1 MGNRAR
7 KLQGWL
13 ATTFSQQKLS
23 YFNVSLSGPLWLTL
37 ALSDSLCPSASLWLS
52 LTLSLAH
59 SRTFWLTLTQSG
71 SLWLSLWLSQ
81 ALIGSQGLCSAHHV
95 MAAWL
100 QFIPHCSSNCRHI
113 KGLLIFI
120 IFMFEAKC
128 LLSPFVMDD
137 VLQRNNTFF
146 ACKPS
151 SLNTNSWVT
160 P

>member
-1 MGNRAR
+1 M
-7 KLQGWL
+7 
-13 ATTFSQQKLS
+13 LS
-23 YFNVSLSGPLWLTL
+23 LTHSSSLWLTL
-37 ALSDSLCPSASLWLS
+37 ALSMAHSHTFWLTLTQSGSLWFSLWLS
-52 LTLSLAH
+52 LRSTLAY

-160 P
+160 PWV

>member
-1 MGNRAR
+1 M
-7 KLQGWL
+7 L
-13 ATTFSQQKLS
+13 TFSNIPLQFMQACNDS
-23 YFNVSLSGPLWLTL
+23 SGSGSLL
-37 ALSDSLCPSASLWLS
+37 
-52 LTLSLAH
+52 LSLAH

>member
-1 MGNRAR
+1 MYHCNLCKPAMIA
-7 KLQGWL
+7 L
-13 ATTFSQQKLS
+13 ALAHSCS
-23 YFNVSLSGPLWLTL
+23 LWLTL
-37 ALSDSLCPSASLWLS
+37 AHSGSPW
-52 LTLSLAH
+52 LSLAH

-71 SLWLSLWLSQ
+71 SIWLSLWLSQ
-81 ALIGSQGLCSAHHV
+81 ALICSQGPCSAHHV

-100 QFIPHCSSNCRHI
+100 KFIPHCSSNCRHI

-120 IFMFEAKC
+120 IFLVFLFMVDAGFMFEAKSTFC

-137 VLQRNNTFF
+137 VLQRNNTFY

-160 P
+160 PWV